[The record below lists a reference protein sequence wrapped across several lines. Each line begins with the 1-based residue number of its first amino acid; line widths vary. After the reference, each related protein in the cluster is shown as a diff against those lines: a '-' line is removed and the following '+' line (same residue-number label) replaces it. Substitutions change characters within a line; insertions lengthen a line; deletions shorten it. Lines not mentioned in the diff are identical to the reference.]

1 MGMKGRLLALGLLF
15 LPVAA
20 MAQDDD
26 CKDPQTQMQMNICA
40 GQAYEQESAKLAAAV
55 LKLRAE
61 LEPVTQTRLD
71 EAQAKWQAFM
81 EADCALVGSAEA
93 EGGSM
98 QPMVAGI
105 CMTDRAKERRSYIE
119 HFGESS
125 PESGL

>member
-1 MGMKGRLLALGLLF
+1 MRGRTLMLALLLF
-15 LPVAA
+15 PAIA

-26 CKDPQTQMQMNICA
+26 CKNPQSQMQMNICA
-40 GQAYEQESAKLAAAV
+40 GQAYEQEAMKLAGAV
-55 LKLRAE
+55 RKLRAE
-61 LEPVTQTRLD
+61 LEPITQARLD
-71 EAQAKWQAFM
+71 EAQGKWQTFM

-98 QPMVAGI
+98 QSMVTGM

-119 HFGESS
+119 HFGEAS